1 MALSDTKAR
10 TAKPREK
17 LYRIADAHGLCLE
30 VRPNGAKYWRLRYRL
45 HSKATMWT
53 VGEYPSTSL
62 AQARERREWARKLIA
77 QGQHPKDEE
86 ARLKREERL
95 QQDNTFGIVAEEW
108 FAERSPAWTAYYT
121 SQVRKGLDNDILPAL
136 GKLALRDVTAP
147 EILELLKRIKDRGAP
162 TVAIN
167 VRTWISG
174 IFRYAIVTQRAKDDP
189 AAHVRGA
196 VVRGEVKHAVALTEK
211 QLRFLL
217 GQIELHGGYRITQ
230 LAIEILL
237 LTMVRG
243 IELRRGRWE
252 DVDFEA
258 KVWRIPRQDMKKRR
272 DHAVPL
278 SSQAIRVLEELKTYS
293 GGAGILVP
301 GMKHPYQPIHHTT
314 INSALDRM
322 GFGGGEF
329 ASHGFRAT
337 ASTLMNEHG
346 WREDAIERQLAHV
359 PANRTRGSYNHAKYM
374 QERREM
380 LQWWGDYVDSLRGE
394 GGQSDQ
400 EAEAH

>member
-1 MALSDTKAR
+1 MPLSDTKAR

-45 HSKATMWT
+45 HNKATMWT

-62 AQARERREWARKLIA
+62 AEARERREWGRKLIA
-77 QGQHPKDEE
+77 QGMHPKDEE
-86 ARLKREERL
+86 ARLKREEKL
-95 QQDNTFGIVAEEW
+95 QQDNTFEVVAEEW
-108 FAERSPAWTAYYT
+108 FAERSPHWSEYYC
-121 SQVRKGLDNDILPAL
+121 SQVRHGLDEEILPAL
-136 GKLALRDVTAP
+136 GRLALRDVTAP
-147 EILELLKRIKDRGAP
+147 EILEVMRRIEKRGAK

-167 VRTWISG
+167 VRMWISG
-174 IFRYAIVTQRAKDDP
+174 IFRFAILTLRAKDDP
-189 AAHVRGA
+189 AAHVKGA

-217 GQIELHGGYRITQ
+217 GQIPIYGGYRLTQ
-230 LAIEILL
+230 LAIELLL

-243 IELRRGRWE
+243 VEMRRGRWE

-258 KVWRIPRQDMKKRR
+258 KVWRIPRGHMKRKR

-278 SSQAIRVLEELKTYS
+278 SSQALRVLEELKTYS
-293 GGAGILVP
+293 GGGELLVP
-301 GMKHPYQPIHHTT
+301 GMKHPNKPIHHTT
-314 INSALDRM
+314 INTALTRM

-337 ASTLMNEHG
+337 ASTLMNEYG

-359 PANRTRGSYNHAKYM
+359 AKNKTRASYNHAKYM
-374 QERREM
+374 KERREM
-380 LQWWGDYVDSLRGE
+380 LQWWGDYVDGLRG
-394 GGQSDQ
+394 Q
-400 EAEAH
+400 EATAH